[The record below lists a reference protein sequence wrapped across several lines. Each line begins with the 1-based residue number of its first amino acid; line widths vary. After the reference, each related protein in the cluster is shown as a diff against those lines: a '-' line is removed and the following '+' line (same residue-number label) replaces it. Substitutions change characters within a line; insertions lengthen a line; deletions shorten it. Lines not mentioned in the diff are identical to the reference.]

1 MVFPAIV
8 LALSVAG
15 IVSQIV
21 RQFSPAIKGRI
32 QCLCWRHLPGASDTQ
47 AVILG
52 HFKN

>member
-8 LALSVAG
+8 LVSSVAG

-32 QCLCWRHLPGASDTQ
+32 QCLCGRHLPDASGTQ
-47 AVILG
+47 AVIPG